1 MYFSHFELD
10 VKVQGLFRGKR
21 PEWVVKA
28 EYVFSDAEIKKN
40 QNQLDHIVNA
50 LNLLLSACKL
60 LSVVEQNIMLQEEKA
75 VDILSLI
82 EDDTTALQSRR
93 YSFTMNRR
101 MSMLSEN
108 AMADQRD
115 AAPNLD
121 RELFQS
127 QAYQRVFIYNPTQL
141 WAKGAPEASHNLLRA
156 IWNRDAPI
164 VYSLLQNNADP
175 MACDF
180 EDRSATVL
188 AAQVTQQLD
197 VTTSLLEHG
206 ALEIEV
212 VTSKD
217 MTDYQTRVSL
227 SRTLLSLEK
236 RNQ

>member
-1 MYFSHFELD
+1 
-10 VKVQGLFRGKR
+10 
-21 PEWVVKA
+21 
-28 EYVFSDAEIKKN
+28 
-40 QNQLDHIVNA
+40 
-50 LNLLLSACKL
+50 
-60 LSVVEQNIMLQEEKA
+60 MLQEEKA
-75 VDILSLI
+75 VDILSLF
-82 EDDTTALQSRR
+82 EDDTTALQSQKD
-93 YSFTMNRR
+93 SFTMNGR
-101 MSMLSEN
+101 MSMLIEN

-127 QAYQRVFIYNPTQL
+127 QTYQRVLIYNPTQL

-212 VTSKD
+212 VTSKVHD
-217 MTDYQTRVSL
+217 AGGFMQDRLNLSAAENKTVDGKRVARL
-227 SRTLLSLEK
+227 FLRQG
-236 RNQ
+236 R